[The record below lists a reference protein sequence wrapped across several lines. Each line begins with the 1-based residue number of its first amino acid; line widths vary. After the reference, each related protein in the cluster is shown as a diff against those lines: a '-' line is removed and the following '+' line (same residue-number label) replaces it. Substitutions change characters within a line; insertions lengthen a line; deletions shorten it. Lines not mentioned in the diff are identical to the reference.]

1 MRLDPTL
8 KPRRADDLEIRAVP
22 DGYVV
27 YDPARDRLHF
37 LNGAATFVLESCD
50 GLTPVGELPAL
61 FAAAFRLD
69 GDAGGEVAGCLERLV
84 AEGLLVGGPDRGGRP
99 V

>member
-22 DGYVV
+22 DGY
-27 YDPARDRLHF
+27 
-37 LNGAATFVLESCD
+37 D
-50 GLTPVGELPAL
+50 GLTPVGALPAL

-84 AEGLLVGGPDRGGRP
+84 AEGLLVGVPDRGGRP